1 MSRFLQTPTRIIPM
15 LLVMGII
22 YFFSSVPGE
31 RLILPNIVNIDKV
44 AHMAEYGLLA
54 LTVFHAFGAGFG
66 LLHPRLAPL
75 LVILICT
82 MYGVTDEFH
91 QSFVPNRSSSI
102 FDILA
107 DSTGAIIVCFIS
119 SANTNLRKKRS
130 SGYNKTSICF

>member
-1 MSRFLQTPTRIIPM
+1 MNRFLQTPVRMIPM

-22 YFFSSVPGE
+22 FFFSSVQGE
-31 RLILPNIVNIDKV
+31 RLILPDIVNIDKA
-44 AHMAEYGLLA
+44 AHMAVYGLLA
-54 LTVFHAFGAGFG
+54 LTVFYAFGSGFAH
-66 LLHPRLAPL
+66 LHPHLAPL

-107 DSTGAIIVCFIS
+107 DSTGAIIVCFIKATILGGS
-119 SANTNLRKKRS
+119 LPCPWQNR
-130 SGYNKTSICF
+130 